1 MSENKNEQ
9 TKKQGWFVP
18 SPAVQMHEERRQIFI
33 EMHALQNKKL
43 QSTLTDGE
51 ANQLEVL
58 KQRAADLTE
67 KMDQYDKRV
76 SSKENSVMLE
86 AGLGVAAIVGGGLLI
101 DSMGSPAIGI
111 AIIVVGVGLLLDAFK
126 DQSKVNDEKRDFQAK
141 LDQGTQL
148 KAFT

>member
-33 EMHALQNKKL
+33 KMRALQKN
-43 QSTLTDGE
+43 SEGTLTDEE
-51 ANQLEVL
+51 ANQLKVL

-111 AIIVVGVGLLLDAFK
+111 AMIVVGVGLLLDAFK